1 MSKKDLIRLLIKIAG
16 IILFFNYL
24 SSFISQVALF
34 IITFEWSSFLLL
46 LVSTLITISLVVIL
60 IFYPDKVINLLRLDK
75 GFDDER
81 VTFNFQ
87 HAEAVVGIIIL
98 ALGGIF
104 ILNNIAPLMVEIG
117 YRIQTSVDSN
127 QFLSSMPTPNDKRLY
142 ISIIEIGIGYL
153 LMSNYKLLAQILTS
167 KKRD

>member
-24 SSFISQVALF
+24 TTFISQVTLF

-46 LVSTLITISLVVIL
+46 LASTSISVFLVIIL
-60 IFYPDKVINLLRLDK
+60 IFSPDKVINFLKLDK
-75 GFDDER
+75 GFDDEK

-87 HAEAVVGIIIL
+87 HTETAVGIIIL
-98 ALGGIF
+98 TLGGIL
-104 ILNNIAPLMVEIG
+104 IINNIAPLIVEIG
-117 YRIQTSVDSN
+117 YRIQTSVDNN

-142 ISIIEIGIGYL
+142 VSIIEIGIGYL

-167 KKRD
+167 KRRN

>member
-24 SSFISQVALF
+24 SSFISQVTLF
-34 IITFEWSSFLLL
+34 IITFEWSSFLFL
-46 LVSTLITISLVVIL
+46 LVSTFITVSLVIIL
-60 IFYPDKVINLLRLDK
+60 IFSPDKVINFLKLDK
-75 GFDDER
+75 GFDDDR

-87 HAEAVVGIIIL
+87 HTETAVGIVIL
-98 ALGGIF
+98 TLGGIL
-104 ILNNIAPLMVEIG
+104 IVNNIAPLMVEIG
-117 YRIQTSVDSN
+117 YRIQTSVDNN

-153 LMSNYKLLAQILTS
+153 LMSNYNLLAQILTS
-167 KKRD
+167 KRRN